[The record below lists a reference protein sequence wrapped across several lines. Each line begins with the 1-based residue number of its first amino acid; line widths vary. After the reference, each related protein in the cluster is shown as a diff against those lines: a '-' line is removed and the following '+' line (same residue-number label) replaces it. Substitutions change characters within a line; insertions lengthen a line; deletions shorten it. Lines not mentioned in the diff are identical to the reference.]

1 MRNRDNDVTIKP
13 GGLTGTNLENQMSIS
28 LNSNEEISFVVTPD
42 SNAMNISDNYFGA
55 KRKQFTKKGV
65 VPNTKLIFEENKED
79 MMHSPVI
86 GARTKELCL
95 NQFNRSQQN
104 PAIYEA
110 SKSLAQLKFT
120 SDRETHVVKSNRQLF
135 MSNQDQ

>member
-1 MRNRDNDVTIKP
+1 
-13 GGLTGTNLENQMSIS
+13 MSIS
-28 LNSNEEISFVVTPD
+28 LNSNDEISFVVTPD

-65 VPNTKLIFEENKED
+65 VPNTKLVFEENKED
-79 MMHSPVI
+79 MMHSPII

-95 NQFNRSQQN
+95 NQYNRSQQN
-104 PAIYEA
+104 PAIHEA

-120 SDRETHVVKSNRQLF
+120 SERDSQVAKSNRQLF
-135 MSNQDQ
+135 TSNQEK